1 MLDLLAVVLDLPSVD
16 REIRLLDLFRRA
28 SEEHKYKCFLLC
40 FSP

>member
-1 MLDLLAVVLDLPSVD
+1 MLDLLALVLDLPSVD

-28 SEEHKYKCFLLC
+28 TKEHKYECFLPW